1 MIRACRSAPSLL
13 PSSARLH
20 QRLPRAAD
28 PAAHPRLVQQRRQL
42 LPHLARRYGGDMAE
56 IRRRYGGD
64 TAEIWQAPP
73 APGTERSRSASASLS
88 PPRKGVHFGS
98 GGEAH
103 LSGRVSRSAS
113 RRALSASAQRRA
125 RSKSVQEAGRSSQ
138 TRSTYSREASRGG
151 GGGGG
156 GSYVRMSGRTRMDPH
171 RGTIGRC
178 MAHTSVHDATAQP
191 GRSIASVRLEA
202 AARLMALASNS
213 QFSCTAA
220 PPVRASALRCSGR
233 VAWERGG

>member
-1 MIRACRSAPSLL
+1 MHAERVVELPRLATRAPHAARLLPASSAPAHTGGAAVIRACRSAPSLL

-151 GGGGG
+151 GGGGMG
-156 GSYVRMSGRTRMDPH
+156 EVRQAHALTPRRDPPAAAVAAR
-171 RGTIGRC
+171 RGAR
-178 MAHTSVHDATAQP
+178 APPPP
-191 GRSIASVRLEA
+191 GRA
-202 AARLMALASNS
+202 
-213 QFSCTAA
+213 
-220 PPVRASALRCSGR
+220 
-233 VAWERGG
+233 